1 MKTLKTW
8 TLLKSDANHVEL
20 SVDGKHRLNLFVLEQ
35 GMFRVLIKRENK
47 LALNRT
53 WSIAPESDV
62 PWEGRD
68 RESLQGFALPGFTVE
83 ELDDTL
89 RISTDKL
96 RVTVHQ
102 PLWLEWEY
110 LNQDSQWQLLASDR
124 PTSAYL
130 LNAHGD
136 GVAHYQRRFKEERY
150 YGLGEKAGPLQRT
163 GKRYEMRN
171 LDAMGYN
178 AESTDPLYKHIPF
191 TITRRPDVSFGMFYD
206 NLSCCWLDLGNE
218 IDNYHLPYRR
228 WQAESGDVDYYL
240 FLGPQ
245 VLDVTK
251 AFVRLTGKTLF
262 GPKWSL
268 GYSGS
273 TMHYT
278 DAPDAQNQLMSFIKL
293 CDEHA
298 IPCDSFQL
306 SSGYT
311 SIKNKRYVF
320 NWNYD
325 KVPQPKVMSQAFH
338 DAGIK
343 LAANIKPCLLQDH
356 PRYQEVV
363 EQGLFIKDSEQDSP
377 ERSIFWDDEG
387 SHLDFTNPATVK
399 WWQNGVTTQLLEMGI
414 DSTWNDNNE
423 YEVWDGEARC
433 YGFGQEIAIKNI
445 RPVMPL
451 LMMRASLEAQQAF
464 APEKRPYLISRSG
477 CAGMQRYVQTWSGD
491 NRTNWNTLRY
501 NTRMGVGMSLSGLY
515 NVGHDV
521 GGFSGDKPDAELF
534 VRWVQ
539 NGVMHPRFTIHSWND
554 DQTVNEPWMYASVT
568 PAIRSAIETRYRL
581 LPYFY
586 TLLWQA
592 HADDEPMLRSTF
604 LDHEHDAKTF
614 EECDDFMLGRDL
626 LVASVVEEGQ
636 REREI
641 WLPENGA
648 GWYDYYTGQWYSGG
662 QTIVVDAP
670 LERLPLLVRAG
681 AALPHSAR
689 ITHVLASAD
698 NVRELKVYPLQGTG
712 VSHGSLFEDDG
723 ESWGYQQGNALWL
736 SWEIRCTADEIHV
749 SFSRKGDYQPAWSEM
764 KLTLPA
770 GEKRRLVVDGIE
782 QDLLKI

>member
-110 LNQDSQWQLLASDR
+110 LNQNSQWQLLASDR

-206 NLSCCWLDLGNE
+206 NLSSCWLDLGNE

-293 CDEHA
+293 CNEHA

-770 GEKRRLVVDGIE
+770 GEKRRLVVDGVE